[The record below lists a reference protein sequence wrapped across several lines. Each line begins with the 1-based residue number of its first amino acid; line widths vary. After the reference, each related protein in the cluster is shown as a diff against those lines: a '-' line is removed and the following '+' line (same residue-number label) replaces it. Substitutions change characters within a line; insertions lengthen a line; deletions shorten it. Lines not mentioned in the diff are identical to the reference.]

1 VLWSGSAGSQT
12 PTLHANSLGSP
23 QTSPARSLMPI
34 GCCRIAS
41 QLGGARILSRFLLYL
56 RKSAF
61 ISGCSVYLMTAVLLR
76 SKVSATLTMMT
87 RPSILC
93 WK

>member
-1 VLWSGSAGSQT
+1 MV
-12 PTLHANSLGSP
+12 
-23 QTSPARSLMPI
+23 
-34 GCCRIAS
+34 
-41 QLGGARILSRFLLYL
+41 LSRFAAKPDKHRAHIDANASRQFVPSRRSLADADMFAVRLLYL

-61 ISGCSVYLMTAVLLR
+61 ICGWSVSAYFMTAVLLR

-87 RPSILC
+87 RPRILC